1 MRWSRLL
8 PRRRNPHTVLITG
21 VKAAVRAGSASKIQK
36 VLLTTRTQVGLGLF
50 EAQELYLIIAGRVDN
65 SMGHEEA
72 STRLSALAASMAH
85 QSRSATTWFS
95 VENLSRTI
103 GCFKASHEFSRH
115 GFDALSRSDDP
126 RDRFLGA
133 LHRRDLLGATAA
145 WDDLSGYDSIEAHDA
160 GHYLWLW
167 SKGKAGR
174 ADWSGDSSWSEK
186 ISGYE
191 VVLLGPAPTSLKKT
205 SLKKTSLVGRVVM
218 QDVLS
223 WDEKRDPLGGRCEL
237 AWVSRETRMWI
248 KQTNAWDQLSGFD
261 AVSFRVDRASQE
273 WGEIGSGNLRA
284 AHNPSSLMIGG
295 SSPNMIPLM
304 VWDVLKVEGASLT
317 LGGTTFFAAQT
328 ASTDTNR
335 RFKHTMG
342 KPTDETGSTGELF
355 ERCPTF
361 ARHNVTENLALVA
374 NLAQAG
380 AITVDKECQRVIEL
394 DVVDYLDELDQ
405 LYGIERL

>member
-8 PRRRNPHTVLITG
+8 PRRRNPHTVLVTG
-21 VKAAVRAGSASKIQK
+21 VKAAVRQGSALKIQK

-72 STRLSALAASMAH
+72 STRLTALAASMAH
-85 QSRSATTWFS
+85 QSKPATTWFS

-103 GCFKASHEFSRH
+103 GCFRASHEFSRH

-126 RDRFLGA
+126 RNGFLGA
-133 LHRRDLLGATAA
+133 LHRRDLPAATAA
-145 WDDLSGYDSIEAHDA
+145 WGDLSGYDSVEAHEA

-167 SKGKAGR
+167 SRGQSGR
-174 ADWSGDSSWSEK
+174 PNWSNDSSWSER
-186 ISGYE
+186 ISGHD
-191 VVLLGPAPTSLKKT
+191 VVIVGPAPTSLTKS
-205 SLKKTSLVGRVVM
+205 SLRQSSLVGRVVM
-218 QDVLS
+218 QDVLA

-248 KQTNAWDQLSGFD
+248 KETDSWDQLAPFD

-273 WGEIGSGNLRA
+273 WGEIGTKNFRA

-304 VWDVLKVEGASLT
+304 VWDVLKVDGASLT
-317 LGGTTFFAAQT
+317 VGGTTFFASQT
-328 ASTDTNR
+328 AYTETNR

-361 ARHNVTENLALVA
+361 ARHNVTENLTLVA
-374 NLAQAG
+374 NLAQAD
-380 AITVDKECQRVIEL
+380 AIAVDAECQRVIDLDVADYLGEL
-394 DVVDYLDELDQ
+394 DE
-405 LYGIERL
+405 LYGIERR

>member
-72 STRLSALAASMAH
+72 STRLTALAASMAH
-85 QSRSATTWFS
+85 QSKPATTWFS

-103 GCFKASHEFSRH
+103 GCFRASHEFTRH
-115 GFDALSRSDDP
+115 GLDALSRSDDP
-126 RDRFLGA
+126 RDRFLSG
-133 LHRRDLLGATAA
+133 LHSRDLAAATKA
-145 WDDLSGYDSIEAHDA
+145 WDELSGYESVEAQDA

-167 SKGKAGR
+167 SRGTAGR
-174 ADWSGDSSWSEK
+174 AHWGSDSDWSEK
-186 ISGYE
+186 LAGRD
-191 VVLLGPAPTSLKKT
+191 VVVMGPAPTSLTT
-205 SLKKTSLVGRVVM
+205 SNLKKSSLVGRVAM
-218 QDVLS
+218 QDVLT

-248 KQTNAWDQLSGFD
+248 KETNAWDQLSRFD
-261 AVSFRVDRASQE
+261 TVSFRVDRASQE
-273 WGEIGSGNLRA
+273 WGEIGSKNFRA
-284 AHNPSSLMIGG
+284 SHNPSSLMIGG

-304 VWDVLKVEGASLT
+304 VWDVLSVEGASLT
-317 LGGTTFFAAQT
+317 LGGTTFFASQT
-328 ASTDTNR
+328 AYTDTNR
-335 RFKHTMG
+335 RFKHTLG

-380 AITVDKECQRVIEL
+380 AIMVDKDCKRVIDL
-394 DVVDYLDELDQ
+394 NVVDYLTELDE

>member
-21 VKAAVRAGSASKIQK
+21 VKSAVRQGSASKIQK
-36 VLLTTRTQVGLGLF
+36 VLLTTRTQVGLGLL
-50 EAQELYLIIAGRVDN
+50 EAQELYLIIAGRMDN

-72 STRLSALAASMAH
+72 SSRLTALAASMAH
-85 QSRSATTWFS
+85 QSKPATTWFS

-103 GCFKASHEFSRH
+103 GCFRASHEFSRH

-126 RDRFLGA
+126 RSRFLGA
-133 LHRRDLLGATAA
+133 LHRRDLAAATAA
-145 WDDLSGYDSIEAHDA
+145 WSDLSGYDSVEARDA

-167 SKGKAGR
+167 SRGQAGR
-174 ADWSGDSSWSEK
+174 PDWSSDSSWSKK
-186 ISGYE
+186 ISGQQ
-191 VVLLGPAPTSLKKT
+191 VVILGPAPTSLKKS
-205 SLKKTSLVGRVVM
+205 SLRQSSLVGRVVM
-218 QDVLS
+218 QDVLA
-223 WDEKRDPLGGRCEL
+223 WDEERDPLGGRCEL

-248 KQTNAWDQLSGFD
+248 KETGAWDQLAPFD

-273 WGEIGSGNLRA
+273 WAEIGTKNFRA

-304 VWDVLKVEGASLT
+304 VWDVLKVDGASLS
-317 LGGTTFFAAQT
+317 LGGTTFFASQT
-328 ASTDTNR
+328 AYTETNR
-335 RFKHTMG
+335 RLKHTMG

-374 NLAQAG
+374 NLAEAG
-380 AITVDKECQRVIEL
+380 AIAVDAECQRVIEL
-394 DVVDYLDELDQ
+394 DVLDYLGELDE
-405 LYGIERL
+405 LYGIERR

>member
-72 STRLSALAASMAH
+72 STRLTALAASMAH
-85 QSRSATTWFS
+85 QSKPATTWFS

-103 GCFKASHEFSRH
+103 GCFRASHEFTLH
-115 GFDALSRSDDP
+115 GLDALSRSDDP
-126 RDRFLGA
+126 RDRFLSG
-133 LHRRDLLGATAA
+133 LHSRDLAAATKA
-145 WDDLSGYDSIEAHDA
+145 WDELSGYESVEAQDA
-160 GHYLWLW
+160 GHYLWVW
-167 SKGKAGR
+167 SRGTAGR
-174 ADWSGDSSWSEK
+174 AHWSSDSAWSEK
-186 ISGYE
+186 LAGRD
-191 VVLLGPAPTSLKKT
+191 VVVMGPAPTSLTT
-205 SLKKTSLVGRVVM
+205 SNLKKSSLVGRVAM
-218 QDVLS
+218 QDVLT
-223 WDEKRDPLGGRCEL
+223 WDETRDPLGGRCEL

-248 KQTNAWDQLSGFD
+248 KETNAWDQLSRFD
-261 AVSFRVDRASQE
+261 TVSFRVDRASQE
-273 WGEIGSGNLRA
+273 WGEIGSKNFRA
-284 AHNPSSLMIGG
+284 SHNPSSLMIGG

-304 VWDVLKVEGASLT
+304 VWDVLSVEGASLT
-317 LGGTTFFAAQT
+317 LGGTTFFASQT
-328 ASTDTNR
+328 AYTDTNR
-335 RFKHTMG
+335 RFKHTLG

-380 AITVDKECQRVIEL
+380 AITVDKDCKRVIDL
-394 DVVDYLDELDQ
+394 NVVDYLTELDE